1 MIECICIDDKNKPST
16 IPPNKWINRG
26 SKYNIIAARVVLPQ
40 KQLAVQLLEISLD
53 DSCAPFTYFL
63 GKRFMIKEDD
73 MLNLIELIKETIEV
87 DNSIR
92 EMLQEQE
99 LIHMN

>member
-1 MIECICIDDKNKPST
+1 MIECICVDDKNKPST
-16 IPPNKWINRG
+16 IPPHKWINKG
-26 SKYNIIAARVVLPQ
+26 NKYNIIAARVVLPQ

-92 EMLQEQE
+92 EMLEEQE

>member
-1 MIECICIDDKNKPST
+1 MIKSVCIDDSNKPTT
-16 IPPNKWINRG
+16 IPANKWIKRG
-26 SKYNIIAARVVLPQ
+26 MEYHIIAARVVLPQ

-63 GKRFMIKEDD
+63 GKRFMIPESDIEA
-73 MLNLIELIKETIEV
+73 LINLIAETISV

-92 EMLQEQE
+92 EMLTEQE
-99 LIHMN
+99 LIHLN

>member
-16 IPPNKWINRG
+16 IPPHKWIKRG

-73 MLNLIELIKETIEV
+73 MLNLIELINETIEV
-87 DNSIR
+87 DNSIK

>member
-16 IPPNKWINRG
+16 IPPHKWIKKD

-92 EMLQEQE
+92 EMLEEQE